1 MPRQPFIP
9 QTPASASQVD
19 AVQLVDGI
27 LAAALARGASD
38 VHIEPTAA
46 GAEVRFRVDGLLQV
60 FSRHDR
66 NAGRCLVTRLM
77 VMAQL
82 LTYRLDIPQ
91 EGRLRIHVPGTEH
104 TPAVGSG
111 DSAPVHPAMCPLEM
125 RLSIMPTTHG
135 LRAAVRM
142 PAELIQPRSLEELG
156 LPLPVLCGLKS
167 FAVADSGMLLV
178 TGPAGA
184 GKTTTIYALLD
195 LIVRSNP
202 GVSIVAIEDPVERDI
217 PGVTQIQVSPFG
229 QLTYERALR
238 SVVRQDPQVLMLGEI
253 RDAATASLAAQAAL
267 SGHRLICTMHAGT
280 PGGAIARLL
289 EMGLEPYRI
298 TSTLFGVISQ
308 RLLRKLNTEASG
320 NGSGREIRH
329 YRGRVPAAEFV
340 PLSAA
345 LRRAILAGADAAE
358 LQRLAAAQPG
368 HVSLRNSADALVT
381 QGLTDIDEVNR
392 ALGPKDQVE
401 Q

>member
-1 MPRQPFIP
+1 MPRRLFIP
-9 QTPASASQVD
+9 QTPASVSQVD

-46 GAEVRFRVDGLLQV
+46 GAEVRFRVDGLLEV
-60 FSRHDR
+60 FSRHDHET
-66 NAGRCLVTRLM
+66 GRCIVARLM

-91 EGRLRIHVPGTEH
+91 EGRLRIQPQ
-104 TPAVGSG
+104 PADAGNG
-111 DSAPVHPAMCPLEM
+111 DAAAVHSAQRPLQM

-142 PAELIQPRSLEELG
+142 PAELIQPRLLEELG
-156 LPLPVLCGLKS
+156 LPEPVLWGLRQ
-167 FAVADSGMLLV
+167 FAAAASGMLLV

-195 LIVRSNP
+195 LIVRSSP

-217 PGVTQIQVSPFG
+217 PGVTQIEVSPFG

-308 RLLRKLNTEASG
+308 RLLRKLGADVSGNASG
-320 NGSGREIRH
+320 GAIDHTRR
-329 YRGRVPAAEFV
+329 YRGRVPVAEFV

-358 LQRLAAAQPG
+358 LQRVAAAQPG
-368 HVSLRNSADALVT
+368 HASLRRSADALVT
-381 QGLTDIDEVNR
+381 KGLTDIDEVIR
-392 ALGPKDQVE
+392 VLGPKDQVE
-401 Q
+401 P